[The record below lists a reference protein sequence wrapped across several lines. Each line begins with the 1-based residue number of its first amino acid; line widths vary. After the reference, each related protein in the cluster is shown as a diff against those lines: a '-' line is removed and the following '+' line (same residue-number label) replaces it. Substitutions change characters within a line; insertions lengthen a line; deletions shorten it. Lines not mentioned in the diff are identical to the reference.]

1 MAFRFRPLR
10 RGAFRSHLSPVEASR
25 IRRWNVAGPACW
37 AAILG
42 SPGAPSQW
50 PSTARMGEAGILSE
64 ADRVELVEG
73 ELVAMSPVGSATP
86 GR

>member
-1 MAFRFRPLR
+1 
-10 RGAFRSHLSPVEASR
+10 
-25 IRRWNVAGPACW
+25 
-37 AAILG
+37 
-42 SPGAPSQW
+42 
-50 PSTARMGEAGILSE
+50 MGEAGILSE